1 MVSDVGLIAPGK
13 LVEKAGRT
21 TGVTAG
27 VVNGYAVQVWSGGK
41 ETREIVVVGVGPVF
55 ALQGDSGGI
64 LVVTGSDGTMY
75 AGGQVMEKNH
85 LSDVVCVTPMQTL
98 LADAEQ
104 AFVGLRWASPLKSG
118 DVGVEETG
126 MEC

>member
-1 MVSDVGLIAPGK
+1 MVGDVGLIAPGK
-13 LVEKAGRT
+13 PVEKAGRT

-27 VVNGYAVQVWSGGK
+27 AVNGYAVQVWSGGK

-64 LVVTGSDGTMY
+64 LVVTGSDGTMH
-75 AGGQVMEKNH
+75 AGGQVMGKNQ
-85 LSDVVCVTPMQTL
+85 LNDVVCVTPIQTL

-104 AFVGLRWASPLKSG
+104 VFVGLRWAKPLGSG
-118 DVGVEETG
+118 DVGVETG
-126 MEC
+126 MES